1 MDNKF
6 LRVKVI
12 YGIDIFKETINSSGV
27 NPDIL
32 MPNSRYYLVSNYVLF
47 SHITSIRIFYNMN
60 DNVIRGLQ

>member
-32 MPNSRYYLVSNYVLF
+32 MPKSRYYLVSNYILF